1 MPVRFAALAV
11 CALLAAG
18 CSPRD
23 DAIDPSGAEE
33 VPADIQPQALTA
45 DHVANLMAADGAAH
59 TVAVLTGPADPTGFD
74 KVLAGIATGSPDW
87 LAIVPV
93 LQPATDG
100 MYAEELQDALA
111 TALTHN
117 APGVLALIPDHAH
130 PIFVCAATNPPD
142 ARMIAARA
150 AVDAVTDPALQAA
163 KAECIMAFEGEAE
176 G

>member
-1 MPVRFAALAV
+1 MPVRLAALAA

-23 DAIDPSGAEE
+23 DGIDPSGAEE

-45 DHVANLMAADGAAH
+45 EHLANLIAADGARH
-59 TVAVLTGPADPTGFD
+59 TVLVLTGPADPTGFD
-74 KVLAGIATGSPDW
+74 KVLAGIATGAPEW
-87 LAIVPV
+87 LALVPQ

-100 MYAEELQDALA
+100 LHAEGLQDALA
-111 TALTHN
+111 TALTRN

-130 PIFVCAATNPPD
+130 PLFVCAATHPPD

-150 AVDAVTDPALQAA
+150 AVEAVTDPALQAA
-163 KAECIMAFEGEAE
+163 KAECLRAFDGKAE
-176 G
+176 